1 MRGSDKAAANAA
13 VTGTVALGAL
23 AGKAPAPRDTVFI
36 FARAVQGPRM
46 PLAVLKRQVRDL
58 PVTFTLDDTLALSPA
73 NRLSA
78 HSEVMLEARI
88 SPGGTAMPHA
98 GDLFGQAGP
107 VALGSSDVRIVIDRT
122 AP

>member
-1 MRGSDKAAANAA
+1 M

-23 AGKAPAPRDTVFI
+23 AGKAPAPGDAVFI

-73 NRLSA
+73 NRLSG

-88 SPGGTAMPHA
+88 SPSGTAMSHA
-98 GDLFGQAGP
+98 GDLFGQVGP
-107 VALGSSDVRIVIDRT
+107 VALGSSDVRIVIDKT